1 MRRAYLNPAGS
12 IYDTDLGNDSG
23 RVYFQRFRP
32 NLVRA
37 GFEVVDCPALTIRHK
52 NAADIR
58 ITLDILESLDADT
71 EYEDFIVA
79 SSDSDF
85 TPLLQR
91 LRASDRRT
99 TIISAGETATAYRSV
114 ASVYIGATDLIQ
126 MLVDDGTE
134 HSEEPDPT
142 ALAARVSA
150 EAVDSGSTE
159 VRREATKAVEER
171 DGSMLLADLGLQLR
185 EKFEDEINRTGWFG
199 TGTLGEYMRSI
210 GFQTEGHYVWDPERQ
225 SRPGETEGNVERVC
239 RIAGQPRL
247 SSQKWSDVLRT
258 LAEYISLHE
267 FNLTQ
272 CTGWTRDRLASQG
285 VQVGRS
291 AIGYVVLGAIAGGLE
306 PKARPLAREADIR
319 RALIRNMIV
328 RAQAASLSLTESDED
343 DLRKWLGGAAS

>member
-1 MRRAYLNPAGS
+1 MRRIRAAFFLDFDNIFGGLMQLERQAAIELANNPGRLIDALTKRSSPPDTWRDFLVRRAYLNPAGS

-126 MLVDDGTE
+126 MLVDDETE

-171 DGSMLLADLGLQLR
+171 DGSMLLADLGLRLR

-199 TGTLGEYMRSI
+199 TGTLGEYMRLI

-239 RIAGQPRL
+239 RTAGQPRL
-247 SSQKWSDVLRT
+247 SSEK
-258 LAEYISLHE
+258 
-267 FNLTQ
+267 
-272 CTGWTRDRLASQG
+272 
-285 VQVGRS
+285 
-291 AIGYVVLGAIAGGLE
+291 
-306 PKARPLAREADIR
+306 
-319 RALIRNMIV
+319 
-328 RAQAASLSLTESDED
+328 
-343 DLRKWLGGAAS
+343 